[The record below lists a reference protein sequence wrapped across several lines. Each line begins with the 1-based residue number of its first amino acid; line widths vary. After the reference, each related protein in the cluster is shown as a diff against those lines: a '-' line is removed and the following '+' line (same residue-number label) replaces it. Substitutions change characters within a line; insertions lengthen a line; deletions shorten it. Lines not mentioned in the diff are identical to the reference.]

1 MQDKVNVRKTQML
14 DEINQRTKVNIEY
27 FQNNDRKNKK
37 KNEINTFNY
46 KYLQ

>member
-27 FQNNDRKNKK
+27 FQNNDRKNEK